1 MKRLLPILLLGLL
14 LLNLKPSVAQTL
26 QPDYGAPSTPV
37 NVCNGNAVF
46 KVKIVGGATACSQGT
61 LNISLPV
68 GYVYVSGSATL
79 SGGTGTVNE
88 TSFSGNTATLD
99 VQTIPATPG
108 FTEISY
114 EAYATCAALGAGTS
128 VNNQVSYSF
137 NSSCFPASSVTSNSF
152 NTQSASLTITNIT
165 NSNYF
170 GAAGDNYTRTVT
182 ITNNGWGS
190 VSKIH
195 LADTSGSGLYIKGI
209 SVSGGWT
216 FITDKTIVGTDT
228 VTTFTLSGGE
238 LTQGQSITLIEN
250 VTMVSNC
257 DLQSKFATWFGCDGS
272 PCTTNNVGGV
282 ATAGATVN
290 NSYVPLLKVIPDLQN
305 LSCRGENHTQT
316 IRLTNAGSV
325 KLNDLSLNLFSTSS
339 SSAAALQAFDATTTV
354 SAQAA
359 YSGFQYKFGLN
370 GVWAPL
376 TPTLSGNFNTPASC
390 FGSASS
396 NVLFNIPVINP
407 GDTLFITYTEKNCP
421 VTAPVNNTLFTAGT
435 LLRYDYEA
443 PCGGRTTP
451 VSSLLRNP
459 LQTQLVPQASL
470 PATLV
475 PDQSYVF
482 KYHFPIAQS
491 GVYVNTGANASTL
504 RLELT
509 LPNNLN
515 FSGNAADLS
524 LKHPVTGAVLANPSS
539 FNFNAGTNT
548 VTATYTITPG
558 FSVGTLQNAVLA
570 FDNLTLDCNIPST
583 GNTVTLNGYLKSSST
598 CAAEEWLFSEV
609 TPVTLACPQPPCDV
623 LGGMEFSGFSIQR
636 TNLGVADNDN
646 NGVADAAGTPDPS
659 KVRSDLAM
667 PGDTVMAVF
676 NGRFVGG
683 MISPSFQYAYAV
695 DTFSAGASHLTS
707 LYARVEIYLF
717 GETDPFYI
725 CDNVPVLGGNSN
737 TRKVDVSISTLN
749 SITPLPPGYAEYL
762 DGDSMA
768 VYVYY
773 KVTGNPG
780 PVFVPVQ
787 VKNSFYLSDVPD
799 PSDPAHQFTCGNSPQ
814 GSFNLVG
821 YGTGSTGA
829 RTYSLVGNGTVV
841 TEMDHFLSLGGTAA
855 GSKPFINEYRP
866 ISIHDEFRYTIPA
879 NYTYVSTSVTYTYTT
894 GVGTTASKTVAVTP
908 VNAAANPLVFDI
920 ASLFQNGTFPAGDQ
934 GHSLTAMVTIK
945 PECEAVPRSEALFY
959 MSQVATPGFNTG
971 FANASINE
979 KDSIYL
985 TAPEIIAS
993 TANATPTA
1001 TDATVSWE
1009 IQISNPTIA
1018 TALRVWM
1025 GKASGAGITINSV
1038 QRLSGPGG
1046 FVLSTIAPTGAGIY
1060 QLGTLGQS
1068 SNYYRI
1074 NASYTSCVKDSM
1086 QLAYWYDC
1094 ANTGTYPASVG
1105 AAAYKKEIK
1114 LAAIPLQP
1122 ALQTSIV
1129 SEPASTP
1136 AHDFCDVLTYEIETI
1151 NTGSSGVKDLTVTAY
1166 LPGPDVV
1173 YVPGTFQLQYPA
1185 GSGSYIPVA
1194 DAQVATGSNSIV
1206 FTIPASEIPALS
1218 STSGFR
1224 VKFGLQT
1231 ACGFSSGGSFRFAS
1245 AGSAFC
1251 GTVVNSTQQQGQKIA
1266 INGIPQYT
1274 NLYSMSSTTTTGV
1287 MDCTTGDIVATYKFK
1302 IINQGPLPTTIA
1314 DGFRINLPSPWQL
1327 DAGSISFTHD
1337 PGGASYTGAS
1347 GGNYNFLMGIGV
1359 DVGDSVVFTATVR
1372 VPAAAAAT
1380 YPTGNSTAVTEQAV
1394 IHYGGVCS
1402 QTGVA
1407 CPVTELVVG
1416 TQNTTVFNYAGGKT
1430 GLPVLT
1436 VTNPAPVC
1444 SPATVDITQ
1453 PGITAGSTPG
1463 LTFTYFTDA
1472 SGTTVLANP
1481 SAISVSG
1488 TYYIKGTTVGGC
1500 TDIKPVAVVINPL
1513 PIAGIVYNGSPF
1525 CAAGAVAVAQT
1536 GQTGGTYSS
1545 TPAGLSLNPTTGA
1558 INLASSTPGTYT
1570 VTYSFSNGT
1579 CNNTSSTA
1587 ITIASAPTLIITDPA
1602 PACAPATVDIT
1613 AAVVTAGSS
1622 SGITL
1627 SYFTDAAGT
1636 TPLANPSAIGTSGTY
1651 YIMATSAEGCKT
1663 IQPVTVVVKT
1673 PNLVINNP
1681 APVCSPATVS
1691 LLNPAVTAGSDA
1703 GLTFAY
1709 FNDIAATN
1717 PITYPL
1723 AIGISGT
1730 YYIQATSTD
1739 GCKVIKPVTVS
1750 LNVRPTATISYPNS
1764 PYCISGSGTAA
1775 VTQTG
1780 TPGGTYSAPSG
1791 LSINPTTGVVD
1802 LAGSTAGTYTVT
1814 YMFSNGSCSNTATA
1828 TIIIIATPVL
1838 TITDPAPVCAP
1849 TTVDITATSITA
1861 GSTAGLS
1868 FNYFTDAAGT
1878 TTLTNPSAIT
1888 SSGTYYIQ
1896 GTSAGGCVTSIKPV
1910 TVVVNPVPTA
1920 SISYT
1925 GSPYCGTGTA
1935 SVTQTGQA
1943 GGTYSSTAGLS
1954 INPATGAID
1963 LGSSTPGTYTV
1974 TYTFS
1979 NGSCS
1984 SSTTT
1989 SITIV
1994 AAPVLITH
2002 DPAPVCSPATVDLTA
2017 SAVTTGSTAG
2027 LTFNYFTDASGTT
2040 ALANPNAVGTSGTY
2054 YIQGTAASG
2063 CKTAILPVTVSI
2075 NPLPVAT
2082 ISYPGSP
2089 YCQATAPSGTVTQTG
2104 QGGGTYSSTAGLV
2117 INPTTG
2123 IINIATSTPG
2133 TYTVT
2138 YSFSNGSCNNTATTV
2153 VTIVANPVLVI
2164 NNPAAVCAPAS
2175 VDLTAGAITAGSTSG
2190 LSFTYFTDA
2199 AGTTT
2204 LSNPSA
2210 ITSSGTYYIQG
2221 SAASG
2226 CKTPVKPITV
2236 TINPL
2241 PVASISYAGSPFC
2254 TSGGNAAVTQTGQGG
2269 GSYSSTSGLTIDP
2282 ATGEV
2287 NLSASTPGT
2296 YTVTYTFSNG
2306 PCSNTATTTLTIAS
2320 QPVLTITDPAPVCA
2334 PATIDLTAAAITAG
2348 STPGLSF
2355 AYFTDAAGTTALT
2368 NPDVVTASGTYYIQG
2383 TTATGCKTTIR
2394 PVTVT
2399 VNPQPV
2405 ATIAYTGS
2413 PYCAAQT
2420 AAATVTHTG
2429 QGGGTYS
2436 STPGLSINPSS
2447 GEVNIVGSTPGT
2459 YTVTYS
2465 FTNGTCS
2472 NTVTATLRIDPL
2484 PVLMITNPAA
2494 VCAPGTV
2501 NITAPTI
2508 TAGSTPG
2515 LAYNYYIDPAGL
2527 VTLSKPE
2534 SISTSGT
2541 YYIQGV
2547 APSGCVTGI
2556 EAVNVVIN
2564 LQPTAT
2570 IDYSSSSF
2578 CVNAGGT
2585 GTVTQTGLGGGSYT
2599 SSPAGLSINATT
2611 GAIDISNST
2620 PGTYTVTYSFNN
2632 GLCSNTTNATIS
2644 ILPMPVLVVN
2654 DPAPVCLPGTV
2665 DITTSAVTAGST
2677 SGLSFQYYTDAACT
2691 TPLSNASAIS
2701 VSGTY
2706 YIRGVS
2712 ATGGCVTDAKPVVV
2726 TINSQPVITVSG
2738 ASLVCKGEAV
2748 TLTAS
2753 SPGNTITW
2761 QNMSGGNSVIVYP
2774 QATTTYTA
2782 VATNAAGCVA
2792 TASVQVQVRDFDVT
2806 LTANANPIMPG
2817 TTLTLTTGAN
2827 SAYSVIGWK
2836 PASVF
2841 QAQTALSQSFIIKDS
2856 SQTFTVIGRSVDGC
2870 LDTTSLTVALEPS
2883 DKDFY
2888 IPNAFTPNN
2897 DGKNDVFKAYGS
2909 SIKSVELR
2917 VFNQWGEL
2925 VYETKDKDKGWDGI
2939 FKGKQQP
2946 VGVYP
2951 FGVKVT
2957 FIDNTVITKRG
2968 TVNLIR

>member
-46 KVKIVGGATACSQGT
+46 KVKIVGGTTACSQGT

-79 SGGTGTVNE
+79 SGGTGTVSE

-257 DLQSKFATWFGCDGS
+257 SLQSKFATWFGCDGS

-325 KLNDLSLNLFSTSS
+325 RLNDLSLNLFSTSS

-407 GDTLFITYTEKNCP
+407 GDTLFITYIEKNCP

-504 RLELT
+504 RFELT
-509 LPNNLN
+509 LPNNIN

-524 LKHPVTGAVLANPSS
+524 LKHPVTGAVLASPSS

-558 FSVGTLQNAVLA
+558 FSVSTLQNAVLA

-659 KVRSDLAM
+659 KVRFDLAM

-695 DTFSAGASHLTS
+695 DTFSAGAGHLTS

-829 RTYSLVGNGTVV
+829 RTYSLVGNGNVV

-866 ISIHDEFRYTIPA
+866 ISIHDEFRYTVPA
-879 NYTYVSTSVTYTYTT
+879 NYTYVSASVTYTYTT

-934 GHSLTAMVTIK
+934 GHSLTAMVTVK
-945 PECEAVPRSEALFY
+945 PECEALPRSEALFY

-1094 ANTGTYPASVG
+1094 ANTGTYPANVG

-1114 LAAIPLQP
+1114 LAVIPLQP
-1122 ALQTSIV
+1122 ALQTSIIA
-1129 SEPASTP
+1129 EPASTP
-1136 AHDFCDVLTYEIETI
+1136 THDFCDVLTYEIETI

-1194 DAQVATGSNSIV
+1194 DAQVTIGSNSIV

-1347 GGNYNFLMGIGV
+1347 GGNYNFLMGVGV

-1525 CAAGAVAVAQT
+1525 CAAGAVAVTQT

-1579 CNNTSSTA
+1579 CNNTASTA

-1613 AAVVTAGSS
+1613 AAAITAGSS
-1622 SGITL
+1622 SGIIL

-1636 TPLANPSAIGTSGTY
+1636 TPLANPSAIGT
-1651 YIMATSAEGCKT
+1651 
-1663 IQPVTVVVKT
+1663 
-1673 PNLVINNP
+1673 
-1681 APVCSPATVS
+1681 
-1691 LLNPAVTAGSDA
+1691 
-1703 GLTFAY
+1703 
-1709 FNDIAATN
+1709 
-1717 PITYPL
+1717 
-1723 AIGISGT
+1723 
-1730 YYIQATSTD
+1730 
-1739 GCKVIKPVTVS
+1739 
-1750 LNVRPTATISYPNS
+1750 
-1764 PYCISGSGTAA
+1764 
-1775 VTQTG
+1775 
-1780 TPGGTYSAPSG
+1780 
-1791 LSINPTTGVVD
+1791 
-1802 LAGSTAGTYTVT
+1802 
-1814 YMFSNGSCSNTATA
+1814 
-1828 TIIIIATPVL
+1828 
-1838 TITDPAPVCAP
+1838 
-1849 TTVDITATSITA
+1849 
-1861 GSTAGLS
+1861 
-1868 FNYFTDAAGT
+1868 
-1878 TTLTNPSAIT
+1878 
-1888 SSGTYYIQ
+1888 SGTYYIQ

-1925 GSPYCGTGTA
+1925 GSPYCGTGTT

-2027 LTFNYFTDASGTT
+2027 LTFTYFTDASGTT

-2089 YCQATAPSGTVTQTG
+2089 YCQAATPSGTVTQTG
-2104 QGGGTYSSTAGLV
+2104 QGGGTYSSTAGLA

-2138 YSFSNGSCNNTATTV
+2138 YSFSNGSCNNTATAV

-2175 VDLTAGAITAGSTSG
+2175 IDLTAGAITAGSTPG
-2190 LSFTYFTDA
+2190 LSFAYFTDA

-2221 SAASG
+2221 TAASG
-2226 CKTPVKPITV
+2226 CKTPVEPVTV

-2254 TSGGNAAVTQTGQGG
+2254 TSGGNATVTQTGQGG

-2306 PCSNTATTTLTIAS
+2306 SCTNTATTTLTIAP

-2355 AYFTDAAGTTALT
+2355 AYFTDAAGATALS

-2436 STPGLSINPSS
+2436 STPGLSINPST

-2472 NTVTATLRIDPL
+2472 NTATATLRIDPL
-2484 PVLMITNPAA
+2484 PVLMITDPAA

-2570 IDYSSSSF
+2570 IDYSSSPF

-2585 GTVTQTGLGGGSYT
+2585 GTVTQTGLGGGVYT

-2620 PGTYTVTYSFNN
+2620 PGTYTVIYSFNN
-2632 GLCSNTTNATIS
+2632 GLCSNTTNASIS

-2654 DPAPVCLPGTV
+2654 DPAPVCSPGTV

-2706 YIRGVS
+2706 YIRGIS

-2856 SQTFTVIGRSVDGC
+2856 SQTFTVIGRSIDGC

-2897 DGKNDVFKAYGS
+2897 DGKNDVFKVYGS

>member
-37 NVCNGNAVF
+37 NVCNGNAAF

-79 SGGTGTVNE
+79 SGGTGTVSE

-99 VQTIPATPG
+99 IQTIPATPG

-128 VNNQVSYSF
+128 VNNQASYSF

-257 DLQSKFATWFGCDGS
+257 SLQSKFATWFGCDGS

-290 NSYVPLLKVIPDLQN
+290 NSYVPSLKVIPDLQN

-325 KLNDLSLNLFSTSS
+325 RLNDLSLNLFSTSS

-370 GVWAPL
+370 GVWASL

-407 GDTLFITYTEKNCP
+407 GDTLFITYIEKNCP

-509 LPNNLN
+509 LPNSIN

-524 LKHPVTGAVLANPSS
+524 LKHPVTGAVLASPSS

-558 FSVGTLQNAVLA
+558 FSVSTLQNAVLA

-646 NGVADAAGTPDPS
+646 NGVADAAGTPNPS
-659 KVRSDLAM
+659 KVRFDLAM

-829 RTYSLVGNGTVV
+829 RTYSLVGNGNVV

-866 ISIHDEFRYTIPA
+866 ISIHDEFRYTVPA
-879 NYTYVSTSVTYTYTT
+879 NYTYVSASVTYTYTT

-934 GHSLTAMVTIK
+934 GHSLTAMVTVK

-1094 ANTGTYPASVG
+1094 ANTGTYPANVG

-1114 LAAIPLQP
+1114 LAVIPLQP

-1194 DAQVATGSNSIV
+1194 DAQVTIGSNSIV

-1347 GGNYNFLMGIGV
+1347 GGNYNFLMGVGV

-1525 CAAGAVAVAQT
+1525 CAAGAVAVTQT

-1579 CNNTSSTA
+1579 CNNTASTA

-1613 AAVVTAGSS
+1613 AAAITAGSS

-1636 TPLANPSAIGTSGTY
+1636 TPLANPSAIGT
-1651 YIMATSAEGCKT
+1651 
-1663 IQPVTVVVKT
+1663 
-1673 PNLVINNP
+1673 
-1681 APVCSPATVS
+1681 
-1691 LLNPAVTAGSDA
+1691 
-1703 GLTFAY
+1703 
-1709 FNDIAATN
+1709 
-1717 PITYPL
+1717 
-1723 AIGISGT
+1723 
-1730 YYIQATSTD
+1730 
-1739 GCKVIKPVTVS
+1739 
-1750 LNVRPTATISYPNS
+1750 
-1764 PYCISGSGTAA
+1764 
-1775 VTQTG
+1775 
-1780 TPGGTYSAPSG
+1780 
-1791 LSINPTTGVVD
+1791 
-1802 LAGSTAGTYTVT
+1802 
-1814 YMFSNGSCSNTATA
+1814 
-1828 TIIIIATPVL
+1828 
-1838 TITDPAPVCAP
+1838 
-1849 TTVDITATSITA
+1849 
-1861 GSTAGLS
+1861 
-1868 FNYFTDAAGT
+1868 
-1878 TTLTNPSAIT
+1878 
-1888 SSGTYYIQ
+1888 SGTYYIQ

-1925 GSPYCGTGTA
+1925 GSPYCGTGTT

-2063 CKTAILPVTVSI
+2063 CKTAILPVTVTI

-2089 YCQATAPSGTVTQTG
+2089 YCQAATPSVTVTQTG
-2104 QGGGTYSSTAGLV
+2104 QGGGTYSSTAGLA

-2133 TYTVT
+2133 TYTIT
-2138 YSFSNGSCNNTATTV
+2138 YSFSNGSCNNTTTAV

-2175 VDLTAGAITAGSTSG
+2175 IDLTAGAITAGSTPG
-2190 LSFTYFTDA
+2190 LSFAYFTDA

-2221 SAASG
+2221 TAASG
-2226 CKTPVKPITV
+2226 CKTPVEPVTV

-2254 TSGGNAAVTQTGQGG
+2254 TSGGNATVTQTGQGG

-2306 PCSNTATTTLTIAS
+2306 SCTNTATTTLTIAP

-2355 AYFTDAAGTTALT
+2355 AYFTDAAGATALS

-2436 STPGLSINPSS
+2436 STPGLSINPST

-2472 NTVTATLRIDPL
+2472 NTATATLRIDPL
-2484 PVLMITNPAA
+2484 PVLMITDPAA

-2570 IDYSSSSF
+2570 IDYSSSPF

-2585 GTVTQTGLGGGSYT
+2585 GTVTQTGLGGGVYT

-2620 PGTYTVTYSFNN
+2620 PGTYTVIYSFNN
-2632 GLCSNTTNATIS
+2632 GLCSNTTNASIS

-2691 TPLSNASAIS
+2691 TPLSNTSAIS

-2706 YIRGVS
+2706 YIRGIS

-2856 SQTFTVIGRSVDGC
+2856 SQTFTVIGRSIDGC

-2897 DGKNDVFKAYGS
+2897 DGKNDVFKVYGS

>member
-459 LQTQLVPQASL
+459 VQTQLVPQASL

-504 RLELT
+504 KLELT
-509 LPNNLN
+509 LPNSIN

-558 FSVGTLQNAVLA
+558 FSVSTLQNAVLA

-646 NGVADAAGTPDPS
+646 NGVADAIGTPDPS

-799 PSDPAHQFTCGNSPQ
+799 PSGPAHQFTCGNSPQ

-866 ISIHDEFRYTIPA
+866 ISIHDEFRYTVPA
-879 NYTYVSTSVTYTYTT
+879 NYTYVSASVTYTYTT

-1194 DAQVATGSNSIV
+1194 DAQVTIGSNSIV

-1274 NLYSMSSTTTTGV
+1274 NMYSMSSTTTTGV

-1472 SGTTVLANP
+1472 PGTTVLANP

-1525 CAAGAVAVAQT
+1525 CAAGAVAVAVAQT

-1579 CNNTSSTA
+1579 CNNTASTA

-1663 IQPVTVVVKT
+1663 IQPVTVVV
-1673 PNLVINNP
+1673 
-1681 APVCSPATVS
+1681 
-1691 LLNPAVTAGSDA
+1691 
-1703 GLTFAY
+1703 
-1709 FNDIAATN
+1709 
-1717 PITYPL
+1717 
-1723 AIGISGT
+1723 
-1730 YYIQATSTD
+1730 
-1739 GCKVIKPVTVS
+1739 
-1750 LNVRPTATISYPNS
+1750 
-1764 PYCISGSGTAA
+1764 
-1775 VTQTG
+1775 
-1780 TPGGTYSAPSG
+1780 
-1791 LSINPTTGVVD
+1791 
-1802 LAGSTAGTYTVT
+1802 
-1814 YMFSNGSCSNTATA
+1814 
-1828 TIIIIATPVL
+1828 
-1838 TITDPAPVCAP
+1838 
-1849 TTVDITATSITA
+1849 
-1861 GSTAGLS
+1861 
-1868 FNYFTDAAGT
+1868 
-1878 TTLTNPSAIT
+1878 
-1888 SSGTYYIQ
+1888 
-1896 GTSAGGCVTSIKPV
+1896 
-1910 TVVVNPVPTA
+1910 NPVPTA

-1925 GSPYCGTGTA
+1925 GSPYCGTGTT

-1979 NGSCS
+1979 NESCS

-2027 LTFNYFTDASGTT
+2027 LTFTYFTDASGTT

-2138 YSFSNGSCNNTATTV
+2138 YSFSNGSCNNTTTTV
-2153 VTIVANPVLVI
+2153 ITIVANPVLVI

-2175 VDLTAGAITAGSTSG
+2175 IDLTAGAITAGSTPG
-2190 LSFTYFTDA
+2190 LSFAYFTDA

-2221 SAASG
+2221 TAASG
-2226 CKTPVKPITV
+2226 CKTPVEPVTV

-2254 TSGGNAAVTQTGQGG
+2254 TSGGNATVTQTGQGG

-2306 PCSNTATTTLTIAS
+2306 SCTNTATTTLTIAP

-2334 PATIDLTAAAITAG
+2334 PTTIDLTAAAITAG
-2348 STPGLSF
+2348 STPGLSL
-2355 AYFTDAAGTTALT
+2355 AYFTDAAGTTALS

-2570 IDYSSSSF
+2570 IDYSSSPF

-2726 TINSQPVITVSG
+2726 NINSQPVITVSG

-2925 VYETKDKDKGWDGI
+2925 VYETKDKDKGWDGT

>member
-46 KVKIVGGATACSQGT
+46 KVKIVGGTTACSQGT

-79 SGGTGTVNE
+79 SGGTGTVSE

-257 DLQSKFATWFGCDGS
+257 SLQSKFATWFGCDGS

-290 NSYVPLLKVIPDLQN
+290 NSYVPSLKVIPDLQN

-325 KLNDLSLNLFSTSS
+325 RLNDLSLNLFSTSS

-407 GDTLFITYTEKNCP
+407 GDTLFITYIEKNCP

-504 RLELT
+504 RFELT
-509 LPNNLN
+509 LPNNIN

-524 LKHPVTGAVLANPSS
+524 LKHPVTGAVLASPSS

-558 FSVGTLQNAVLA
+558 FSVSTLQNAVLA

-598 CAAEEWLFSEV
+598 CAAEEWLFSEE

-659 KVRSDLAM
+659 KVRLDLAM

-695 DTFSAGASHLTS
+695 DTFSAGAGHLTS

-829 RTYSLVGNGTVV
+829 RTYSLVGNGNVV

-866 ISIHDEFRYTIPA
+866 ISIHDEFRYTVPA
-879 NYTYVSTSVTYTYTT
+879 NYTYVSASVTYTYTT

-934 GHSLTAMVTIK
+934 GHSLTAMVTVK
-945 PECEAVPRSEALFY
+945 PECEALPRSEALFY

-1074 NASYTSCVKDSM
+1074 NASYTSCVKDSI

-1094 ANTGTYPASVG
+1094 ANTGTYPANVG

-1114 LAAIPLQP
+1114 LAVIPLQP
-1122 ALQTSIV
+1122 ALQTSIIA
-1129 SEPASTP
+1129 EPASIP

-1194 DAQVATGSNSIV
+1194 DAQVTIGSNSIV

-1347 GGNYNFLMGIGV
+1347 GGNYNFLMGVGV

-1525 CAAGAVAVAQT
+1525 CAAGAVAVTQT

-1579 CNNTSSTA
+1579 CNNTASTT

-1613 AAVVTAGSS
+1613 AAAITAGSS
-1622 SGITL
+1622 SGIIL

-1636 TPLANPSAIGTSGTY
+1636 TPLANPSAIGT
-1651 YIMATSAEGCKT
+1651 
-1663 IQPVTVVVKT
+1663 
-1673 PNLVINNP
+1673 
-1681 APVCSPATVS
+1681 
-1691 LLNPAVTAGSDA
+1691 
-1703 GLTFAY
+1703 
-1709 FNDIAATN
+1709 
-1717 PITYPL
+1717 
-1723 AIGISGT
+1723 
-1730 YYIQATSTD
+1730 
-1739 GCKVIKPVTVS
+1739 
-1750 LNVRPTATISYPNS
+1750 
-1764 PYCISGSGTAA
+1764 
-1775 VTQTG
+1775 
-1780 TPGGTYSAPSG
+1780 
-1791 LSINPTTGVVD
+1791 
-1802 LAGSTAGTYTVT
+1802 
-1814 YMFSNGSCSNTATA
+1814 
-1828 TIIIIATPVL
+1828 
-1838 TITDPAPVCAP
+1838 
-1849 TTVDITATSITA
+1849 
-1861 GSTAGLS
+1861 
-1868 FNYFTDAAGT
+1868 
-1878 TTLTNPSAIT
+1878 
-1888 SSGTYYIQ
+1888 SGTYYIQ

-1925 GSPYCGTGTA
+1925 GSPYCGTGTT

-2027 LTFNYFTDASGTT
+2027 LTFTYFTDASGTT

-2089 YCQATAPSGTVTQTG
+2089 YCQAATPSGTVTQTG
-2104 QGGGTYSSTAGLV
+2104 QGGGTYSSTAGLA

-2138 YSFSNGSCNNTATTV
+2138 YSFSNGSCNNTATAV

-2175 VDLTAGAITAGSTSG
+2175 IDLTAGAITAGSTPG
-2190 LSFTYFTDA
+2190 LSFAYFTDA

-2221 SAASG
+2221 TAASG
-2226 CKTPVKPITV
+2226 CKTPVEPVTV

-2254 TSGGNAAVTQTGQGG
+2254 TSGGNATVTQTGQGG

-2306 PCSNTATTTLTIAS
+2306 SCTNTATTTLTIAP

-2355 AYFTDAAGTTALT
+2355 AYFTDAAGATALS

-2429 QGGGTYS
+2429 QDGGTYS
-2436 STPGLSINPSS
+2436 STPGLSINPST

-2472 NTVTATLRIDPL
+2472 NTATATLRIDPL
-2484 PVLMITNPAA
+2484 PVLMITDPAA

-2570 IDYSSSSF
+2570 IDYSSSPF

-2585 GTVTQTGLGGGSYT
+2585 GTVTQTGLGGGVYT

-2620 PGTYTVTYSFNN
+2620 PGTYTVIYSFNN
-2632 GLCSNTTNATIS
+2632 GLCSNTTNASIS

-2654 DPAPVCLPGTV
+2654 DPAPVCSPGTV

-2691 TPLSNASAIS
+2691 TPLSNTSAIS

-2706 YIRGVS
+2706 YIRGIS

-2856 SQTFTVIGRSVDGC
+2856 SQTFTVIGRSIDGC

-2897 DGKNDVFKAYGS
+2897 DGKNDVFKVYGS

>member
-46 KVKIVGGATACSQGT
+46 KVKIVGGTTACSQGT

-79 SGGTGTVNE
+79 SGGTGTVSE

-128 VNNQVSYSF
+128 VNNQASYSF

-257 DLQSKFATWFGCDGS
+257 SLQSKFATWFGCDGS

-290 NSYVPLLKVIPDLQN
+290 NSYVPSLKVIPDLQN

-325 KLNDLSLNLFSTSS
+325 RLNDLSLNLFSTSS
-339 SSAAALQAFDATTTV
+339 SSAAALQTFDATTTV

-370 GVWAPL
+370 GVWVPL

-482 KYHFPIAQS
+482 KYHFPTAQS

-509 LPNNLN
+509 LPNNIN

-558 FSVGTLQNAVLA
+558 FSVSTLQNAVLA

-646 NGVADAAGTPDPS
+646 NGVADAAGTPDTS

-814 GSFNLVG
+814 GSFSLVG

-829 RTYSLVGNGTVV
+829 RTYSLVGNGNVV
-841 TEMDHFLSLGGTAA
+841 TEMDHFLSLGGITA

-866 ISIHDEFRYTIPA
+866 ISIHDEFRYTVPA
-879 NYTYVSTSVTYTYTT
+879 NYTYVSASVTYTYTT

-1094 ANTGTYPASVG
+1094 ANTGTYPANVG

-1194 DAQVATGSNSIV
+1194 DAQVTIGSNSIV

-1347 GGNYNFLMGIGV
+1347 GGNYNFLMGVGV

-1525 CAAGAVAVAQT
+1525 CAAGAVAVTQT

-1579 CNNTSSTA
+1579 CNNTASTA

-1613 AAVVTAGSS
+1613 AAAITAGSS

-1636 TPLANPSAIGTSGTY
+1636 TPLANPSAIGT
-1651 YIMATSAEGCKT
+1651 
-1663 IQPVTVVVKT
+1663 
-1673 PNLVINNP
+1673 
-1681 APVCSPATVS
+1681 
-1691 LLNPAVTAGSDA
+1691 
-1703 GLTFAY
+1703 
-1709 FNDIAATN
+1709 
-1717 PITYPL
+1717 
-1723 AIGISGT
+1723 
-1730 YYIQATSTD
+1730 
-1739 GCKVIKPVTVS
+1739 
-1750 LNVRPTATISYPNS
+1750 
-1764 PYCISGSGTAA
+1764 
-1775 VTQTG
+1775 
-1780 TPGGTYSAPSG
+1780 
-1791 LSINPTTGVVD
+1791 
-1802 LAGSTAGTYTVT
+1802 
-1814 YMFSNGSCSNTATA
+1814 
-1828 TIIIIATPVL
+1828 
-1838 TITDPAPVCAP
+1838 
-1849 TTVDITATSITA
+1849 
-1861 GSTAGLS
+1861 
-1868 FNYFTDAAGT
+1868 
-1878 TTLTNPSAIT
+1878 
-1888 SSGTYYIQ
+1888 SGTYYIQ

-1925 GSPYCGTGTA
+1925 GSPYCGTGTT

-2063 CKTAILPVTVSI
+2063 CKTAILPVTVTI

-2089 YCQATAPSGTVTQTG
+2089 YCQAATPSGTVTQTG

-2133 TYTVT
+2133 TYTIT
-2138 YSFSNGSCNNTATTV
+2138 YSFSNGSCNNTATAV

-2175 VDLTAGAITAGSTSG
+2175 IDLTAGAITAGSTPG
-2190 LSFTYFTDA
+2190 LSFAYFTDA

-2221 SAASG
+2221 TAASG
-2226 CKTPVKPITV
+2226 CKTPVEPVTV

-2254 TSGGNAAVTQTGQGG
+2254 TSGGNATVTQTGQGG

-2355 AYFTDAAGTTALT
+2355 AYFTDAAGTTALS

-2383 TTATGCKTTIR
+2383 TTAAGCKTTTR

-2436 STPGLSINPSS
+2436 STPGLSINPST

-2472 NTVTATLRIDPL
+2472 NTATATLRIDPL

-2541 YYIQGV
+2541 YYVQGV

-2570 IDYSSSSF
+2570 IAYSSSPF

-2585 GTVTQTGLGGGSYT
+2585 GTVTQTGLGGGAYT

-2644 ILPMPVLVVN
+2644 IQPMPVLVVN

-2706 YIRGVS
+2706 YIRGIS

-2761 QNMSGGNSVIVYP
+2761 QNMSGSNSVIVYP

-2897 DGKNDVFKAYGS
+2897 DGKNDVFKVYGS

>member
-1 MKRLLPILLLGLL
+1 MKRILPIFLLGLL
-14 LLNLKPSVAQTL
+14 LLNLNPSVAQTL
-26 QPDYGAPSTPV
+26 QPDFGAPSTPV

-46 KVKIVGGATACSQGT
+46 KVKIVGGTAACSQGT
-61 LNISLPV
+61 LNINLPA
-68 GYVYVSGSATL
+68 GYVYVSGSAALT
-79 SGGTGTVNE
+79 GGAGTVSE
-88 TSFSGNTATLD
+88 TSFSGNTATLN

-114 EAYATCAALGAGTS
+114 EAYATCAALSAGTS

-137 NSSCFPASSVTSNSF
+137 NSSCSPATSVTSNSF

-170 GAAGDNYTRTVT
+170 GAAGDNYTRTIT

-190 VSKIH
+190 VSKIY
-195 LADTSGSGLYIKGI
+195 LTDTSGSGLHIKGI

-216 FITDKTIVGTDT
+216 FITDKTIVGADT

-250 VTMVSNC
+250 VTMVSDCN
-257 DLQSKFATWFGCDGS
+257 LQSKFATWFGCDGS

-290 NSYVPLLKVIPDLQN
+290 NAYVPSLKIIPDLQN
-305 LSCRGENHTQT
+305 LSCRGENYTQT

-325 KLNDLSLNLFSTSS
+325 RLNDLSLNLFSTSS
-339 SSAAALQAFDATTTV
+339 FAAAALQAFDANTPA

-359 YSGFQYKFGLN
+359 YSGFQYKLGQN
-370 GVWAPL
+370 GVWATL
-376 TPTLSGNFNTPASC
+376 TPALSSNFNTPASC

-396 NVLFNIPVINP
+396 NVFFKIPVINP
-407 GDTLFITYTEKNCP
+407 GDTVFITYTEKNCP

-443 PCGGRTTP
+443 PCGGRTTL

-459 LQTQLVPQASL
+459 VQTQLVPQASL

-482 KYHFPIAQS
+482 NYHFPAAQS
-491 GVYVNTGANASTL
+491 GVYINTGANASTI
-504 RLELT
+504 RFELI
-509 LPNNLN
+509 LPNSIL
-515 FSGNAADLS
+515 FSGNASDLS
-524 LKHPVTGAVLANPSS
+524 LKHPVTGAVLANPSA
-539 FNFNAGTNT
+539 FNYNAGTNT
-548 VTATYTITPG
+548 ITATYTITPG
-558 FSVGTLQNAVLA
+558 FSVSSLQNAVLA
-570 FDNLTLDCNIPST
+570 FDNLTLDCTIPST
-583 GNTVTLNGYLKSSST
+583 GNTVTLNSYLKSSST
-598 CAAEEWLFSEV
+598 CPAEEWLFSES

-623 LGGMEFSGFSIQR
+623 LGGMEFAGFGIQR
-636 TNLGVADNDN
+636 TNFGLADNDN
-646 NGVADAAGTPDPS
+646 NGVADASGTPDLS
-659 KVRSDLAM
+659 KVRLDLAM

-695 DTFSAGASHLTS
+695 DTFSTAASHLTS

-717 GETDPFYI
+717 GSTDPYYI
-725 CDNVPVLGGNSN
+725 CDNIPVQGGNSN

-787 VKNSFYLSDVPD
+787 VKNSFYLSDIPD

-814 GSFNLVG
+814 GSFSLVG
-821 YGTGSTGA
+821 YGTGTTGT
-829 RTYSLVGNGTVV
+829 RTYSLVGNGNVA
-841 TEMDHFLSLGGTAA
+841 TEMGHFLSLGGTAA

-866 ISIHDEFRYTIPA
+866 ISIHDEFRYTVPA
-879 NYTYVSTSVTYTYTT
+879 NYTYVSASVTYTYTT
-894 GVGTTASKTVAVTP
+894 GVGTTASQTVAVTP

-934 GHSLTAMVTIK
+934 GHSLTATVTIK
-945 PECEAVPRSEALFY
+945 PACEAVPRSEALFY
-959 MSQVATPGFNTG
+959 MNQVATPGFNTG
-971 FANASINE
+971 FAEASINE

-993 TANATPTA
+993 TANATPTSN
-1001 TDATVSWE
+1001 DATISWE

-1025 GKASGAGITINSV
+1025 GKASGAGVTINSV

-1046 FVLSTIAPTGAGIY
+1046 FVLSTIAPSGAGIY

-1074 NASYTSCVKDSM
+1074 NATYTSCVKDSM

-1094 ANTGTYPASVG
+1094 ANTGTYPANIG

-1114 LAAIPLQP
+1114 LAVIPLQP
-1122 ALQTSIV
+1122 ALQTLIV
-1129 SEPASTP
+1129 AEPASTP

-1151 NTGSSGVKDLTVTAY
+1151 NTGSSSVKDLTVTAY
-1166 LPGPDVV
+1166 LPASGVV
-1173 YVPGTFQLQYPA
+1173 YVPGTFQLEYPA

-1206 FTIPASEIPALS
+1206 FTIPASEIPALA
-1218 STSGFR
+1218 STTGFR
-1224 VKFGLQT
+1224 IKFGLQT

-1251 GTVVNSTQQQGQKIA
+1251 GTVVNSTQQQGQKVS

-1274 NLYSMSSTTTTGV
+1274 NLYSMSSVTTTGV

-1347 GGNYNFLMGIGV
+1347 GGNYNFLMGVGV

-1372 VPAAAAAT
+1372 VPASAAAT
-1380 YPTGNSTAVTEQAV
+1380 YPTGNSAAVTEQAV

-1402 QTGVA
+1402 QTGIA

-1416 TQNTTVFNYAGGKT
+1416 TQNTTTFNYAGGKT

-1436 VTNPAPVC
+1436 ITNPVPVC

-1472 SGTTVLANP
+1472 SGTTVLPNP

-1500 TDIKPVAVVINPL
+1500 TDIKPVVVVINPL
-1513 PIAGIVYNGSPF
+1513 PIASIVYNGSPF
-1525 CAAGAVAVAQT
+1525 CAAGAVAVTQT
-1536 GQTGGTYSS
+1536 GQAGGTYSS
-1545 TPAGLSLNPTTGA
+1545 TPAGLALNPSTGA
-1558 INLASSTPGTYT
+1558 INLAGSTPGTYT
-1570 VTYSFSNGT
+1570 VTYNFSNGT
-1579 CNNTSSTA
+1579 CNNTASTT
-1587 ITIASAPTLIITDPA
+1587 ITISSAPTLVITDPA
-1602 PACAPATVDIT
+1602 PVCAPATVDIT
-1613 AAVVTAGSS
+1613 AAAITAGSS

-1627 SYFTDAAGT
+1627 SYFSDAAGT
-1636 TPLANPSAIGTSGTY
+1636 VPLANPSAIGTSGTY
-1651 YIMATSAEGCKT
+1651 YIMATSAAGCKT
-1663 IQPVTVVVKT
+1663 IQPVTVVVNT

-1681 APVCSPATVS
+1681 APVCSPATV
-1691 LLNPAVTAGSDA
+1691 NITVAAITAGSDA

-1709 FNDIAATN
+1709 FTDAAGT
-1717 PITYPL
+1717 TPL
-1723 AIGISGT
+1723 TDPSAISVGDT
-1730 YYIQATSTD
+1730 YYIQATSTQ
-1739 GCKVIKPVTVS
+1739 GCKVIRPVTVTINP
-1750 LNVRPTATISYPNS
+1750 LPTATISYPNS
-1764 PYCISGSGTAA
+1764 PYCVSGAGTAT

-1780 TPGGTYSAPSG
+1780 TPGGTYSAPAG
-1791 LSINPTTGVVD
+1791 LTINPATGTIN
-1802 LAGSTAGTYTVT
+1802 LASSTAGTYTVT
-1814 YMFSNGSCSNTATA
+1814 YTFSNGSCSNTATA
-1828 TIIIIATPVL
+1828 TIVIVATPVL
-1838 TITDPAPVCAP
+1838 NITDPAPVCAP
-1849 TTVDITATSITA
+1849 ATVDITTAAITA
-1861 GSTAGLS
+1861 GSTPGLS

-1878 TTLTNPSAIT
+1878 TTLTNPSAIS

-1896 GTSAGGCVTSIKPV
+1896 GTSAGGCVTSIRPV

-1935 SVTQTGQA
+1935 SATQTGQG

-1979 NGSCS
+1979 NGSCGG
-1984 SSTTT
+1984 TATT
-1989 SITIV
+1989 SVVIV
-1994 AAPVLITH
+1994 ATPVLITH
-2002 DPAPVCSPATVDLTA
+2002 SPAPVCSPATVDLTA
-2017 SAVTTGSTAG
+2017 SAITAGSTAG

-2040 ALANPNAVGTSGTY
+2040 VLANPNAVGASGTY

-2063 CKTAILPVTVSI
+2063 CNTAIVPVTVTI

-2089 YCQATAPSGTVTQTG
+2089 YCQATTSSTGVTRTG
-2104 QGGGTYSSTAGLV
+2104 QGGGKYSSTAGLAL
-2117 INPTTG
+2117 NPTTG
-2123 IINIATSTPG
+2123 IINIAASTPG

-2138 YSFSNGSCNNTATTV
+2138 YSFSNGTCSNTTTTV
-2153 VTIVANPVLVI
+2153 VTIVANPILVI

-2175 VDLTAGAITAGSTSG
+2175 VDLTNAAITAGSTSG
-2190 LSFTYFTDA
+2190 LSFAYFTNA

-2204 LSNPSA
+2204 LTNPSA

-2221 SAASG
+2221 TSPAG
-2226 CKTPVKPITV
+2226 CKTPVEAVTV

-2241 PVASISYAGSPFC
+2241 PVASISYAGSLFC
-2254 TSGGNAAVTQTGQGG
+2254 TSGSNAAVTQTGQGG

-2282 ATGEV
+2282 TTGEV
-2287 NLSASTPGT
+2287 NLSTSTPGT
-2296 YTVTYTFSNG
+2296 YTITYTFSNG
-2306 PCSNTATTTLTIAS
+2306 SCTNTATTTLTIAP
-2320 QPVLTITDPAPVCA
+2320 QPVLTISNPAAVCA
-2334 PATIDLTAAAITAG
+2334 PAAIDLTAAAITVG

-2355 AYFTDAAGTTALT
+2355 TYFMDAAGTTTLS
-2368 NPDVVTASGTYYIQG
+2368 NPGGVTASGTYYIQG
-2383 TTATGCKTTIR
+2383 TTATGCKTTIQ
-2394 PVTVT
+2394 PVTV
-2399 VNPQPV
+2399 VINPQPV

-2420 AAATVTHTG
+2420 AAATVTQTG

-2436 STPGLSINPSS
+2436 STPGLSINPST
-2447 GEVNIVGSTPGT
+2447 GEVNIVSSTPGT

-2465 FTNGTCS
+2465 FTNGTCN
-2472 NTVTATLRIDPL
+2472 NTATTTLRIDPL

-2501 NITAPTI
+2501 DITAPTI

-2534 SISTSGT
+2534 AIGTSGT

-2564 LQPTAT
+2564 LQPVAT
-2570 IDYSSSSF
+2570 IAYNNSLF

-2585 GTVTQTGLGGGSYT
+2585 GTVTQTGLGGGTYT

-2611 GAIDISNST
+2611 GAIDISNSI

-2632 GLCSNTTNATIS
+2632 GLCSNTTKATVS
-2644 ILPMPVLVVN
+2644 VLPVPVLEVH
-2654 DPAPVCLPGTV
+2654 DPAPACVPATV
-2665 DITTSAVTAGST
+2665 DITTATVTAGST
-2677 SGLSFQYYTDAACT
+2677 AGLSFQYYTDAACT

-2706 YIRGVS
+2706 YIRGIS
-2712 ATGGCVTDAKPVVV
+2712 ASGCVTDVKPVIV
-2726 TINSQPVITVSG
+2726 TINSQPVITAAG

-2748 TLTAS
+2748 TITAS

-2761 QNMSGGNSVIVYP
+2761 QNMNGGNSVIVYP

-2817 TTLTLTTGAN
+2817 TTLTLTSGAN
-2827 SAYSVIGWK
+2827 SAYTVIGWK
-2836 PASVF
+2836 PETVF

-2856 SQTFTVIGRSVDGC
+2856 TQTFSVIGRSADGC
-2870 LDTTSLTVALEPS
+2870 LDTASLTVSLEPGS
-2883 DKDFY
+2883 KDFY

-2925 VYETKDKDKGWDGI
+2925 VYETKDKDKGWDGT

>member
-1 MKRLLPILLLGLL
+1 MKRFLPILLLGLL
-14 LLNLKPSVAQTL
+14 LLSLNPLVAQTL
-26 QPDYGAPSTPV
+26 QPDYGAPSAPV

-46 KVKIVGGATACSQGT
+46 KVKIIGGTTACSQGT

-68 GYVYVSGSATL
+68 GYVYVSGSAAL
-79 SGGTGTVNE
+79 SGGTGTVSE
-88 TSFSGNTATLD
+88 TSFSANTATLD
-99 VQTIPATPG
+99 IQTIPAAPG
-108 FTEISY
+108 FTEVSY
-114 EAYATCAALGAGTS
+114 EAYATCAALNAGTS
-128 VNNQVSYSF
+128 VNNQVNYSF
-137 NSSCFPASSVTSNSF
+137 NSSCFSASSVTSNSF

-257 DLQSKFATWFGCDGS
+257 NLQSKFATWFGCDGS

-290 NSYVPLLKVIPDLQN
+290 NSYVPLLKIIPDLQN
-305 LSCRGENHTQT
+305 LSCRGENYTQT

-325 KLNDLSLNLFSTSS
+325 RLNDLSLNLFSTSS
-339 SSAAALQAFDATTTV
+339 LSAAALQAFDANTTA

-370 GVWAPL
+370 GTWAPL
-376 TPTLSGNFNTPASC
+376 TPTLSNNFNTPASC

-396 NVLFNIPVINP
+396 NVFFKIPVINP
-407 GDTLFITYTEKNCP
+407 GDTLFITYTEKNCQ

-475 PDQSYVF
+475 PGQPYVF
-482 KYHFPIAQS
+482 KYRFPTALS
-491 GVYVNTGANASTL
+491 GIYVNTGANASSI
-504 RLELT
+504 RFELI
-509 LPNNLN
+509 LPNSIN
-515 FSGNAADLS
+515 FSGNASDLS
-524 LKHPVTGAVLANPSS
+524 LKHPVTGAILASPSS
-539 FNFNAGTNT
+539 FNFNAVTNT
-548 VTATYTITPG
+548 ITAVYIITPG
-558 FSVGTLQNAVLA
+558 FSVSTLQNAVLA

-583 GNTVTLNGYLKSSST
+583 GNTVTLNGYLKSSNA
-598 CAAEEWLFSEV
+598 CAAEEWLISEA

-623 LGGMEFSGFSIQR
+623 LGGMEFAGFSIQR
-636 TNLGVADNDN
+636 TNLGLADNDN
-646 NGVADAAGTPDPS
+646 NGVADASGTPDLS
-659 KVRSDLAM
+659 KVRHDLAM

-676 NGRFVGG
+676 NGRFVRGTA
-683 MISPSFQYAYAV
+683 SPSFQYAYAV
-695 DTFSAGASHLTS
+695 DTFSAGASHLSS
-707 LYARVEIYLF
+707 LYARVEIYPV
-717 GETDPFYI
+717 GSTTPFYTCNNI
-725 CDNVPVLGGNSN
+725 PVQGANGN
-737 TRKVDVSISTLN
+737 TRKVDVSITTLN
-749 SITPLPPGYAEYL
+749 SFTPLPPGYTEYQN
-762 DGDSMA
+762 GDSIA
-768 VYVYY
+768 VYIYY

-780 PVFVPVQ
+780 SVFVPVQ
-787 VKNSFYLSDVPD
+787 VKNSFYLSDIAD
-799 PSDPAHQFTCGNSPQ
+799 PSDPAHQFICGNSPQ
-814 GSFNLVG
+814 GNFTLVG
-821 YGTGSTGA
+821 YGNGTTGT
-829 RTYSLVGNGTVV
+829 RTYSLIGNGNLV

-866 ISIHDEFRYTIPA
+866 VSIHDEFRYTVPA
-879 NYTYVSTSVTYTYTT
+879 NYTYVSASVTYTYTT
-894 GVGTTASKTVAVTP
+894 GVGITTSKTVTVTP

-934 GHSLTAMVTIK
+934 GHSLNAMVTVK
-945 PECEAVPRSEALFY
+945 PQCEAVPGSEALFY
-959 MSQVATPGFNTG
+959 MSQVATPGYNTG
-971 FANASINE
+971 FANASITE

-993 TANATPTA
+993 TANATPTS
-1001 TDATVSWE
+1001 TDANISWE

-1025 GKASGAGITINSV
+1025 GKASGAGVTINSV
-1038 QRLSGPGG
+1038 QRLSGAGG
-1046 FVLSTIAPTGAGIY
+1046 FVLSSITPTGAGIY

-1074 NASYTSCVKDSM
+1074 NATYTSCIKDSI

-1094 ANTGTYPASVG
+1094 ANTGTYPANVG
-1105 AAAYKKEIK
+1105 AAVYKKEIK
-1114 LAAIPLQP
+1114 LAVIPLQP

-1136 AHDFCDVLTYEIETI
+1136 AHDLCDVLTYEIETI
-1151 NTGSSGVKDLTVTAY
+1151 NTGSSGIKDLTVTAY
-1166 LPGPDVV
+1166 LPASGVT
-1173 YVPGTFQLQYPA
+1173 YVPGTFQLEYPA

-1194 DAQVATGSNSIV
+1194 DAQVTTGSNSIV
-1206 FTIPASEIPALS
+1206 FTIPASEIPVLP

-1231 ACGFSSGGSFRFAS
+1231 ACGFSSGGSLRFAS

-1251 GTVVNSTQQQGQKIA
+1251 GTVVSSTQQQGQKIS

-1287 MDCTTGDIVATYKFK
+1287 MDCTTGDIIATYKFK

-1314 DGFRINLPSPWQL
+1314 DGFRVNLPSPWQL
-1327 DAGSISFTHD
+1327 DAASISFTHD

-1347 GGNYNFLMGIGV
+1347 GGNYNFLMGVGV
-1359 DVGDSVVFTATVR
+1359 NVGDSVVFTATVR
-1372 VPAAAAAT
+1372 VPAAAAAS
-1380 YPTGNSTAVTEQAV
+1380 YPTGNSAAVTEQAV

-1416 TQNTTVFNYAGGKT
+1416 TQNTTTFNYAGGKT

-1436 VTNPAPVC
+1436 ITNPAPVC

-1453 PGITAGSTPG
+1453 AGITAGSTPG

-1472 SGTTVLANP
+1472 SGTTVLSNP

-1500 TDIKPVAVVINPL
+1500 TDIKPVVVVINPL
-1513 PIAGIVYNGSPF
+1513 PIASIVYNGSPF
-1525 CAAGAVAVAQT
+1525 CAAGAVAVTQT

-1558 INLASSTPGTYT
+1558 INLASSAPGTYT

-1579 CNNTSSTA
+1579 CNNTASTTIVISSPPILV
-1587 ITIASAPTLIITDPA
+1587 ITNPA
-1602 PACAPATVDIT
+1602 PVCAPATVDIT
-1613 AAVVTAGSS
+1613 VSAITAGSTP
-1622 SGITL
+1622 GLTFN
-1627 SYFTDAAGT
+1627 YFADAAGT
-1636 TPLANPSAIGTSGTY
+1636 TPLTNPSAIGTSGTY
-1651 YIMATSAEGCKT
+1651 YI
-1663 IQPVTVVVKT
+1663 
-1673 PNLVINNP
+1673 
-1681 APVCSPATVS
+1681 
-1691 LLNPAVTAGSDA
+1691 
-1703 GLTFAY
+1703 
-1709 FNDIAATN
+1709 
-1717 PITYPL
+1717 
-1723 AIGISGT
+1723 
-1730 YYIQATSTD
+1730 
-1739 GCKVIKPVTVS
+1739 
-1750 LNVRPTATISYPNS
+1750 
-1764 PYCISGSGTAA
+1764 
-1775 VTQTG
+1775 
-1780 TPGGTYSAPSG
+1780 
-1791 LSINPTTGVVD
+1791 
-1802 LAGSTAGTYTVT
+1802 
-1814 YMFSNGSCSNTATA
+1814 
-1828 TIIIIATPVL
+1828 
-1838 TITDPAPVCAP
+1838 
-1849 TTVDITATSITA
+1849 
-1861 GSTAGLS
+1861 
-1868 FNYFTDAAGT
+1868 
-1878 TTLTNPSAIT
+1878 
-1888 SSGTYYIQ
+1888 Q
-1896 GTSAGGCVTSIKPV
+1896 GTSTGGCAPIIKPV

-1935 SVTQTGQA
+1935 TVTQTGQA
-1943 GGTYSSTAGLS
+1943 GGTYSSTAGLN
-1954 INPATGAID
+1954 INPTTGAIN
-1963 LGSSTPGTYTV
+1963 LSSSTPGTYTV

-1979 NGSCS
+1979 NGNCS
-1984 SSTTT
+1984 STTTT

-1994 AAPVLITH
+1994 ATPLLIVH
-2002 DPAPVCSPATVDLTA
+2002 NPAPVCAPATVDLTA
-2017 SAVTTGSTAG
+2017 SAVTTGSTTG
-2027 LTFNYFTDASGTT
+2027 LTFNYFTDAGGTT
-2040 ALANPNAVGTSGTY
+2040 ALTNPNAVGTSGTY
-2054 YIQGTAASG
+2054 YIQGTAGSG
-2063 CKTAILPVTVSI
+2063 CKTAILPVTVTI
-2075 NPLPVAT
+2075 NSLPVAT

-2089 YCQATAPSGTVTQTG
+2089 YCQAASSSVAVTQTG
-2104 QGGGTYSSTAGLV
+2104 QGGGTYSSTAGLA

-2123 IINIATSTPG
+2123 VINITASTPG

-2138 YSFSNGSCNNTATTV
+2138 YNFSNGSCSNTTTTV

-2175 VDLTAGAITAGSTSG
+2175 VDLTAAAITAGSTPG
-2190 LSFTYFTDA
+2190 LSFVYFTDA

-2204 LSNPSA
+2204 LPNPSA

-2226 CKTPVKPITV
+2226 CKTPVKAVTV

-2254 TSGGNAAVTQTGQGG
+2254 TSGGSATVTQTGQGG
-2269 GSYSSTSGLTIDP
+2269 GSYSSTPGLSINPT
-2282 ATGEV
+2282 TGEV

-2296 YTVTYTFSNG
+2296 YTITYTFSNG
-2306 PCSNTATTTLTIAS
+2306 SCTNTATTTLTIAP
-2320 QPVLTITDPAPVCA
+2320 QPVLTITNPAPVCA
-2334 PATIDLTAAAITAG
+2334 PAAIDLTAAAITAG

-2355 AYFTDAAGTTALT
+2355 AYFTNAAGTTTLS
-2368 NPDVVTASGTYYIQG
+2368 NPGAVTTGGTYYIQG
-2383 TTATGCKTTIR
+2383 TTATGCKTTIQ
-2394 PVTVT
+2394 PVTV
-2399 VNPQPV
+2399 VINPQPV
-2405 ATIAYTGS
+2405 ATIAYAGS

-2436 STPGLSINPSS
+2436 STPGLSINPST
-2447 GEVNIVGSTPGT
+2447 GEVDIVGSTPGT

-2472 NTVTATLRIDPL
+2472 NTTTATLRIDPL

-2501 NITAPTI
+2501 DITAPTI

-2515 LAYNYYIDPAGL
+2515 LTYKYYIDAAGL

-2534 SISTSGT
+2534 AISTSGT

-2570 IDYSSSSF
+2570 IAYSSSPF
-2578 CVNAGGT
+2578 CVDAGGT
-2585 GTVTQTGLGGGSYT
+2585 GTVTQTGLSGGAYT
-2599 SSPAGLSINATT
+2599 SSPAGLSINAST
-2611 GAIDISNST
+2611 GAVDISNST

-2632 GLCSNTTNATIS
+2632 GLCSNTTTATIS
-2644 ILPMPVLVVN
+2644 ILPIPVLVVN
-2654 DPAPVCLPGTV
+2654 NPAPACLPGTV
-2665 DITTSAVTAGST
+2665 DITAAAVTAGST
-2677 SGLSFQYYTDAACT
+2677 SGLNFQYFTDAACT
-2691 TPLSNASAIS
+2691 TPLTNASAIS

-2706 YIRGVS
+2706 YIRGIS
-2712 ATGGCVTDAKPVVV
+2712 ATGGCVTDVKPVIV
-2726 TINSQPVITVSG
+2726 TINSQPIITAAG

-2748 TLTAS
+2748 TITAS
-2753 SPGNTITW
+2753 SPGNTVTW
-2761 QNMSGGNSVIVYP
+2761 QNMNGGNSVIVYP
-2774 QATTTYTA
+2774 QTTTTYTA

-2806 LTANANPIMPG
+2806 LTANTNPIMPG
-2817 TTLTLTTGAN
+2817 TTLTLTSGAN
-2827 SAYSVIGWK
+2827 SAYSVIAWK
-2836 PASVF
+2836 PASAF

-2870 LDTTSLTVALEPS
+2870 LDTASLTVALEPG

-2909 SIKSVELR
+2909 SIKTVELR

-2925 VYETKDKDKGWDGI
+2925 VYETKDKDKGWDGT

>member
-46 KVKIVGGATACSQGT
+46 KVKIVGGTTACSQGT

-257 DLQSKFATWFGCDGS
+257 SLQSKFATWFGCDGS

-290 NSYVPLLKVIPDLQN
+290 NSYVPSLKVIPDLQN

-325 KLNDLSLNLFSTSS
+325 RLNDLSLNLFSTSS
-339 SSAAALQAFDATTTV
+339 SSAAALQTFDATTTV

-370 GVWAPL
+370 GVWASL
-376 TPTLSGNFNTPASC
+376 TPTLSSNFNTPASC

-407 GDTLFITYTEKNCP
+407 GDTLFITYIEKNCP

-509 LPNNLN
+509 LPNSIN

-524 LKHPVTGAVLANPSS
+524 LKHPVTGAVLASPSS

-558 FSVGTLQNAVLA
+558 FSVSTLQNAVLA

-598 CAAEEWLFSEV
+598 CAAEEWLFSEE

-659 KVRSDLAM
+659 KVRLDLAM

-695 DTFSAGASHLTS
+695 DTFSAGAGHLTS

-829 RTYSLVGNGTVV
+829 RTYSLVGNGNVV

-866 ISIHDEFRYTIPA
+866 ISIHDEFRYTVPA
-879 NYTYVSTSVTYTYTT
+879 NYTYVSASVTYTYTT

-971 FANASINE
+971 FANAAINE

-1094 ANTGTYPASVG
+1094 ANTGTYPANVG

-1114 LAAIPLQP
+1114 LAVIPLQP
-1122 ALQTSIV
+1122 ALQTSIIA
-1129 SEPASTP
+1129 EPASIP

-1194 DAQVATGSNSIV
+1194 DAQVTIGSNSIV

-1347 GGNYNFLMGIGV
+1347 GGNYNFLMGVGV

-1488 TYYIKGTTVGGC
+1488 IYYIKGTTVGGC

-1525 CAAGAVAVAQT
+1525 CAAGAVAVTQT

-1579 CNNTSSTA
+1579 CNNTASTT

-1613 AAVVTAGSS
+1613 AAAITAGSS
-1622 SGITL
+1622 SGIIL

-1636 TPLANPSAIGTSGTY
+1636 TPLANPSAIGT
-1651 YIMATSAEGCKT
+1651 
-1663 IQPVTVVVKT
+1663 
-1673 PNLVINNP
+1673 
-1681 APVCSPATVS
+1681 
-1691 LLNPAVTAGSDA
+1691 
-1703 GLTFAY
+1703 
-1709 FNDIAATN
+1709 
-1717 PITYPL
+1717 
-1723 AIGISGT
+1723 
-1730 YYIQATSTD
+1730 
-1739 GCKVIKPVTVS
+1739 
-1750 LNVRPTATISYPNS
+1750 
-1764 PYCISGSGTAA
+1764 
-1775 VTQTG
+1775 
-1780 TPGGTYSAPSG
+1780 
-1791 LSINPTTGVVD
+1791 
-1802 LAGSTAGTYTVT
+1802 
-1814 YMFSNGSCSNTATA
+1814 
-1828 TIIIIATPVL
+1828 
-1838 TITDPAPVCAP
+1838 
-1849 TTVDITATSITA
+1849 
-1861 GSTAGLS
+1861 
-1868 FNYFTDAAGT
+1868 
-1878 TTLTNPSAIT
+1878 
-1888 SSGTYYIQ
+1888 SGTYYIQ

-1925 GSPYCGTGTA
+1925 GSPYCGTGTT

-2027 LTFNYFTDASGTT
+2027 LTFTYFTDASGTT

-2063 CKTAILPVTVSI
+2063 CKTAILPVTVTI

-2089 YCQATAPSGTVTQTG
+2089 YCQAATPSVTVTQTG
-2104 QGGGTYSSTAGLV
+2104 QGGGTYSSTAGLA

-2138 YSFSNGSCNNTATTV
+2138 YSFSNGSCNNTATAV

-2175 VDLTAGAITAGSTSG
+2175 IDLTAGAITAGSTPG
-2190 LSFTYFTDA
+2190 LSFAYFTDA
-2199 AGTTT
+2199 AGTIT

-2221 SAASG
+2221 TAASG
-2226 CKTPVKPITV
+2226 CKTPVEPVTV

-2254 TSGGNAAVTQTGQGG
+2254 TSGGNATVTQTGQGG

-2306 PCSNTATTTLTIAS
+2306 SCTNTATTTLTIAP
-2320 QPVLTITDPAPVCA
+2320 QPVLTITDPAPVCV
-2334 PATIDLTAAAITAG
+2334 PATINLTAAAITAG

-2355 AYFTDAAGTTALT
+2355 AYFTDAAGATALS

-2436 STPGLSINPSS
+2436 STPGLSINPST

-2472 NTVTATLRIDPL
+2472 NTATATLRIDPL
-2484 PVLMITNPAA
+2484 PVLMITDPAA

-2570 IDYSSSSF
+2570 IDYSSSPF

-2585 GTVTQTGLGGGSYT
+2585 GTVTQTGLGGGVYT

-2620 PGTYTVTYSFNN
+2620 PGTYTVIYSFNN
-2632 GLCSNTTNATIS
+2632 GLCSNTTNASIS

-2665 DITTSAVTAGST
+2665 DITTSAVTAGSI

-2691 TPLSNASAIS
+2691 TPLSNTSAIS

-2706 YIRGVS
+2706 YIRGIS

-2856 SQTFTVIGRSVDGC
+2856 SQTFTVIGRSIDGC

-2897 DGKNDVFKAYGS
+2897 DGKNDVFKVYGS

-2957 FIDNTVITKRG
+2957 FIDNTVITKKG